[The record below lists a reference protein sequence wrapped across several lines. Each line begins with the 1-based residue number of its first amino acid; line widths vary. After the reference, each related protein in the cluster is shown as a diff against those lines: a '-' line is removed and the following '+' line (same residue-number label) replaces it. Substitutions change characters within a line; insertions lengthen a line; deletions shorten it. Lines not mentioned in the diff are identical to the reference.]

1 MALRQEASTGEFVE
15 DPSVP
20 TSGTDQS
27 AQKTAK
33 SLHVKVWSP
42 FRVYFDGESKSVSG
56 VNATGPFDILP
67 QHRNFISLL
76 NTCDLLLRTTTGDV
90 RIRISGGVMQ
100 VHQNTVKVFL
110 EV

>member
-15 DPSVP
+15 DPSAPAVA
-20 TSGTDQS
+20 
-27 AQKTAK
+27 AQPVKKAAHI
-33 SLHVKVWSP
+33 LQVKVWSP
-42 FRVYFDGESKSVSG
+42 FRVYYDGEAKSVSG

-76 NTCDLLLRTTTGDV
+76 NACDLLLRTTTGDV
-90 RIRISGGVMQ
+90 RVRISGGVMQ
-100 VHQNTVKVFL
+100 VHQDIVKVFL

>member
-15 DPSVP
+15 DMSASVA
-20 TSGTDQS
+20 G
-27 AQKTAK
+27 AQPVKKVSRT
-33 SLHVKVWSP
+33 LHVKIWSP
-42 FRVYFDGESKSVSG
+42 FRVYFDADAQSVSG
-56 VNATGPFDILP
+56 VNATGPFDILA

-76 NTCDLLLRTTTGDV
+76 NACDLLLRTSSGEV

-100 VHQNTVKVFL
+100 VHQNMVKVFL